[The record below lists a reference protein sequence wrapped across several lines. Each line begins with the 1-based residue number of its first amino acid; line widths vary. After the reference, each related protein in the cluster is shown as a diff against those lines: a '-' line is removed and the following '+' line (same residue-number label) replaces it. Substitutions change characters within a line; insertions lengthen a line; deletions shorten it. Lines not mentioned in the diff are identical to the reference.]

1 MDTTSWPPGPAAG
14 PDDALARACSP
25 REQRRR
31 DWIAAGL
38 VLMVVLS
45 VIAAVIVLA
54 DMTGA
59 SAAVTGGCGGG

>member
-1 MDTTSWPPGPAAG
+1 MDTTPWPPGPAAG

-25 REQRRR
+25 REQRQR
-31 DWIAAGL
+31 WIAAG
-38 VLMVVLS
+38 VVVMVVLS

-54 DMTGA
+54 DMNGA